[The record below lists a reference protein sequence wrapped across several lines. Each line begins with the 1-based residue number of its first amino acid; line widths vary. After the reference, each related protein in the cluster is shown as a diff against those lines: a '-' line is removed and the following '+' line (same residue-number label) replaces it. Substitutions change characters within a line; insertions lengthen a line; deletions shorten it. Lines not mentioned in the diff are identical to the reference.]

1 MLAAGTGRVPAGPAA
16 CAARGSGLAC
26 GCRSVIGGLD
36 FGVHVTPPIRPGEP
50 RNQERQMLTHR
61 REDGAC

>member
-1 MLAAGTGRVPAGPAA
+1 MTTAGAGRMPASPAAHAAGGR
-16 CAARGSGLAC
+16 GLTP
-26 GCRSVIGGLD
+26 GCRGAVRRLD
-36 FGVHVTPPIRPGEP
+36 FGVHVTPQIRPGEP